1 MRISKSRLKKLI
13 ESYLREQEE
22 EASAPEQEEQESDSK
37 EETEAEEPSQDI
49 NVDDLDEIPI
59 EIDGEKKIV
68 KFFRDTDDT
77 LKYKVDGVTANGKSI
92 QDFLTV
98 AGLGM
103 LVKNIK
109 GIEVLEK
116 IMKIDTNLANK
127 SVSTIKDIVKQKMNT
142 ERKGFTVED
151 IRKALET

>member
-109 GIEVLEK
+109 GIAELF
-116 IMKIDTNLANK
+116 L
-127 SVSTIKDIVKQKMNT
+127 
-142 ERKGFTVED
+142 
-151 IRKALET
+151 